1 MFLPSSGLRMIQE
14 TDGEE
19 ISYMGTSASEHA
31 TDTIMEID
39 DAADGTTATDNE
51 CSKAVLRKP
60 KSGRWWK
67 SIRKERSSAVV
78 KVKPLKSSWERK
90 MRVKAEL
97 ENVKKM
103 QQEVRN
109 KLAAKKAAKI
119 EARKEHERRQK
130 ENERKAEIVQIIKNT
145 EKLKKTK
152 KKLLRRIEKRD
163 TTEVQ

>member
-1 MFLPSSGLRMIQE
+1 MTQE
-14 TDGEE
+14 IGDVE
-19 ISYMGTSASEHA
+19 ISHVSTSTSEQA
-31 TDTIMEID
+31 ANTIMEVDD
-39 DAADGTTATDNE
+39 DANVIHNE
-51 CSKAVLRKP
+51 CSKGVLRKS

-67 SIRKERSSAVV
+67 SVRKERSSAVV

-90 MRVKAEL
+90 MRLKANL

-103 QQEVRN
+103 QQEVRD

-130 ENERKAEIVQIIKNT
+130 ENERKAEIVQVIKNT

-152 KKLLRRIEKRD
+152 KKQLRRIEKRD
-163 TTEVQ
+163 TT

>member
-1 MFLPSSGLRMIQE
+1 MIGLSMTQE
-14 TDGEE
+14 IGDVE
-19 ISYMGTSASEHA
+19 ISHVSTSTSEEA
-31 TDTIMEID
+31 ANTIMEID
-39 DAADGTTATDNE
+39 DASNDANAMDNE
-51 CSKAVLRKP
+51 CNKGVLRKS

-67 SIRKERSSAVV
+67 SVRKERSSAVV

-90 MRVKAEL
+90 MRLKANL
-97 ENVKKM
+97 ENVKKT

-130 ENERKAEIVQIIKNT
+130 ENERKAEIVQVIKNT

-152 KKLLRRIEKRD
+152 KKQLRRIEKRD
-163 TTEVQ
+163 TT

>member
-1 MFLPSSGLRMIQE
+1 MTQE
-14 TDGEE
+14 IGDVE
-19 ISYMGTSASEHA
+19 ISHVSTSTSEQA
-31 TDTIMEID
+31 ANTIMEID
-39 DAADGTTATDNE
+39 DDANVIHNE
-51 CSKAVLRKP
+51 CSKGVLRKS
-60 KSGRWWK
+60 KSGRW
-67 SIRKERSSAVV
+67 SSAVV

-90 MRVKAEL
+90 MRLKANL

-130 ENERKAEIVQIIKNT
+130 ENERKAEIVQVIKNT

-152 KKLLRRIEKRD
+152 KKQLRRIEKRD
-163 TTEVQ
+163 TT